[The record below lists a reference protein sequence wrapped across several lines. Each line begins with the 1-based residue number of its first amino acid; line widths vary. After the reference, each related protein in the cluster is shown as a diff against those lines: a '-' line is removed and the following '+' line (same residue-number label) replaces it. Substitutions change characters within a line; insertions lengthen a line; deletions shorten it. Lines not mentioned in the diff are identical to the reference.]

1 MQRKLDDIKR
11 ENERN
16 TKSNKQK
23 KNKTDKQEINV
34 EDYIKMRFSD
44 YTDIGLRIPV
54 KYNVFGSM
62 KSESLK
68 LIRNLLLKNMEYL
81 SNNLLFIRNI
91 NSYNLPWKMKKNLF
105 IDNLRFS
112 KLFNSNSRQKQ
123 ILTNEEKI
131 DFFLKTITSK
141 KSCFVKDNPN
151 DKCTEIKHKEFYVY
165 KDPREKEYYF
175 VFNLSLLFE
184 RYRVY
189 SIEYELQILNFIELR
204 THIYDNVNLTKY
216 KYKSA
221 RFSDGVRAE
230 FFNLSDKTNMHMIT
244 NQSYFPP
251 NASKKIPC
259 IYRFYFKT
267 NTDFGEFSRIN
278 IHNINPE
285 HIDKLSVNKPKN
297 MVLFAIPNNIRYNS
311 PYKSNKNV
319 K

>member
-1 MQRKLDDIKR
+1 VNRSHYNSKSRRESMKKMQRKLDDIKR

-16 TKSNKQK
+16 IKSNKNK
-23 KNKTDKQEINV
+23 KIKKEKPEINV
-34 EDYIKMRFSD
+34 DDYIKMRFSD

-91 NSYNLPWKMKKNLF
+91 NNNKLQWKQKKV
-105 IDNLRFS
+105 
-112 KLFNSNSRQKQ
+112 
-123 ILTNEEKI
+123 LTNEDKI
-131 DFFLKTITSK
+131 DLFLKTITSK
-141 KSCFVKDNPN
+141 RKCYVKDNPN

-165 KDPREKEYYF
+165 KDRREKEYYF

-259 IYRFYFKT
+259 IYRFYFKV
-267 NTDFGEFSRIN
+267 NADFEEFSRIN
-278 IHNINPE
+278 IRNINLE

-297 MVLFAIPNNIRYNS
+297 MFLFAIPNNIRYNS